1 MKRTTN
7 NKFTEAMQEIM
18 GILVLLAFGWWAIQ
32 GFAERRELEAD
43 QRAAIIRAEG
53 GMTE

>member
-18 GILVLLAFGWWAIQ
+18 AFLVFLAFGWWAIQ
-32 GFAERRELEAD
+32 GCAERREIEAE
-43 QRAAIIRAEG
+43 QRSAIIRAEG
-53 GMTE
+53 GMSR